1 MVMHCDT
8 STQRTPAHSP
18 RCVCC
23 VFHAR
28 VKSHAEFLVS
38 QFAQVGISGDIRN
51 PLMKESQSQ
60 YKLFCSGRRHCVGMM
75 CDLQLAKRHDLISVL
90 MGLVQPSEDVLVSL
104 ATSSPN
110 TCMHPHY
117 TLHTQHAHNGLF
129 RSDDFEFFCF
139 FLTPLV

>member
-1 MVMHCDT
+1 MHGNALPHLNTEDAFALT
-8 STQRTPAHSP
+8 TL
-18 RCVCC
+18 CVLC
-23 VFHAR
+23 VFHTR

-110 TCMHPHY
+110 TCMHPHD
-117 TLHTQHAHNGLF
+117 THNTHTMVCFGVMISNL
-129 RSDDFEFFCF
+129 FCF